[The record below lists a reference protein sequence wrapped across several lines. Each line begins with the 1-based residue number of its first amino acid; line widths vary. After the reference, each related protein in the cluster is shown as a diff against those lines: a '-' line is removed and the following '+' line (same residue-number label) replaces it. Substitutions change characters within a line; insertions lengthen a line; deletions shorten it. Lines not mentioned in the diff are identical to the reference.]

1 MARVRL
7 ALIGMVSI
15 ALLGV
20 LLPLRWGATRGA
32 AQARNGDGQR
42 VAVLVELFTSEGCSD
57 CPPADT
63 LLERLDRSQPVSD
76 AELIVLSEHV
86 DYWDGSGWRDPYSS
100 REYTER
106 QGAYAVQF
114 GLGSVYTPQMVVD
127 GRFQL
132 VGSDERG
139 AITAIEN
146 AAKAE
151 KIPVTV
157 SLVRWESDGTATLH
171 VSTGQV
177 PHFILA
183 TSSEVLIAAADES
196 DESHVEH
203 GENEG
208 RTLKH
213 VAVLRSLTRVGT
225 IDGSG
230 EFSQEVKVKLHR
242 GGKGGNLR
250 IVAIVQEAPAGRV
263 LGVGSARLSN

>member
-20 LLPLRWGATRGA
+20 MLPLRWGPAGATHPA
-32 AQARNGDGQR
+32 NGNAER
-42 VAVLVELFTSEGCSD
+42 APVLVELFTSEGCSD
-57 CPPADT
+57 CPPADA
-63 LLERLDRSQPVSD
+63 LLERLDQSQPVSD
-76 AELIVLSEHV
+76 AELVVLSEHV
-86 DYWDGSGWRDPYSS
+86 DYWDGIGWRDPYSS
-100 REYTER
+100 HEYTER
-106 QGAYAVQF
+106 QGAYAGRF

-132 VGSDERG
+132 VGSDEGG
-139 AITAIEN
+139 AISAIES
-146 AAKAE
+146 ATKAE
-151 KIPVTV
+151 KIPVSV
-157 SLVRWESDGTATLH
+157 SLVRWESDGIATLH
-171 VSTGQV
+171 VSTGQM
-177 PHFILA
+177 PHFISAKSL
-183 TSSEVLIAAADES
+183 EVLIAAADES
-196 DESHVEH
+196 DESYVEH

-213 VAVLRSLTRVGT
+213 VAVLRSLTRVGS
-225 IDGSG
+225 IDRSR

>member
-20 LLPLRWGATRGA
+20 MLPLRWGAAHGA
-32 AQARNGDGQR
+32 AHARNGDGQR
-42 VAVLVELFTSEGCSD
+42 VPVLVELFTSEGCSD

-63 LLERLDRSQPVSD
+63 LLERLDRSQPVGD

-86 DYWDGSGWRDPYSS
+86 DYWDGIGWRDPYSS

-106 QGAYAVQF
+106 QGAYGVQF

-146 AAKAE
+146 ATKAE

-157 SLVRWESDGTATLH
+157 TLIRSDSDGTATLH

-177 PHFILA
+177 PRVVSARPLD
-183 TSSEVLIAAADES
+183 VLIAAADES

-250 IVAIVQEAPAGRV
+250 IVAIVQEARVGRV

>member
-7 ALIGMVSI
+7 ALMGMVSI

-20 LLPLRWGATRGA
+20 LLPLRWGGAHGA
-32 AQARNGDGQR
+32 AHAGNGDGQR
-42 VAVLVELFTSEGCSD
+42 VPVLVELFTSEGCSD

-86 DYWDGSGWRDPYSS
+86 DYWDGIGWRDPYSS

-106 QGAYAVQF
+106 QGAYAMRF

-146 AAKAE
+146 ATKTE
-151 KIPVTV
+151 KIPVSV
-157 SLVRWESDGTATLH
+157 SLVRWESDGVATLR
-171 VSTGQV
+171 VSTGQG
-177 PHFILA
+177 PHFISAKSL
-183 TSSEVLIAAADES
+183 EVLIAAADES
-196 DESHVEH
+196 DESYVEH

-242 GGKGGNLR
+242 GGKRGNLR

>member
-20 LLPLRWGATRGA
+20 LLPLRWGAAHGA
-32 AQARNGDGQR
+32 AHSGNGDGQR
-42 VAVLVELFTSEGCSD
+42 APVLVELFTSEGCSD
-57 CPPADT
+57 CPPADA

-76 AELIVLSEHV
+76 AELFVLSEHV
-86 DYWDGSGWRDPYSS
+86 DYWDGIGWRDPYSS
-100 REYTER
+100 HEYTER

-139 AITAIEN
+139 AISAIEI
-146 AAKAE
+146 ATKAE
-151 KIPVTV
+151 KIPVSV
-157 SLVRWESDGTATLH
+157 SLVRWESDRMATLH
-171 VSTGQV
+171 VSAGQV
-177 PHFILA
+177 PHSILA
-183 TSSEVLIAAADES
+183 TSLEVLIAAADES

-213 VAVLRSLTRVGT
+213 VAVLRSLTRVGS
-225 IDGSG
+225 IDRSR
-230 EFSQEVKVKLHR
+230 EFSQDVKVKLHR

>member
-1 MARVRL
+1 MFHVRL
-7 ALIGMVSI
+7 VLTSVVSVAVLGALS
-15 ALLGV
+15 
-20 LLPLRWGATRGA
+20 LPGLEAMHGGTGPTNDN
-32 AQARNGDGQR
+32 AQRTP
-42 VAVLVELFTSEGCSD
+42 VLVELFTSEGCSD
-57 CPPADT
+57 CPPADA
-63 LLERLDRSQPVSD
+63 LLERLDRSQPVSG

-100 REYTER
+100 RDYTER
-106 QGAYAVQF
+106 QGAYAQQF

-146 AAKAE
+146 ATKAE
-151 KIPVTV
+151 KIPVTIT
-157 SLVRWESDGTATLH
+157 LIRWESDGTAVLH
-171 VSTGQV
+171 VSTGQL
-177 PHFILA
+177 PHFSA

-196 DESHVEH
+196 DESHVER

-213 VAVLRSLTRVGT
+213 VAVVRSLTRVGI

>member
-32 AQARNGDGQR
+32 ANAGNGDGQR
-42 VAVLVELFTSEGCSD
+42 VPVLVELFTSEGCSD

-63 LLERLDRSQPVSD
+63 LLEKLDRSQPVSD

-86 DYWDGSGWRDPYSS
+86 DYWDGS
-100 REYTER
+100 
-106 QGAYAVQF
+106 QGAYGVQF

-146 AAKAE
+146 ATKAE

-157 SLVRWESDGTATLH
+157 TLIRWDSDGTATLH

-177 PHFILA
+177 PHVVSARPLD
-183 TSSEVLIAAADES
+183 VLIAAADES

-213 VAVLRSLTRVGT
+213 VAVLRSLTRVGA

-242 GGKGGNLR
+242 GGKGGKLR

-263 LGVGSARLSN
+263 LGVGSVRLSN

>member
-20 LLPLRWGATRGA
+20 LLPLRWGAAHGA
-32 AQARNGDGQR
+32 AHAGNGDGQR
-42 VAVLVELFTSEGCSD
+42 VPVLVELFTSEGCSD

-86 DYWDGSGWRDPYSS
+86 DYWDGIGWRDPYSS

-146 AAKAE
+146 ATKAE

-157 SLVRWESDGTATLH
+157 TLIRWESDGMATLH
-171 VSTGQV
+171 VSTGQL
-177 PHFILA
+177 PHFLA